1 MSMSWLAR
9 SRRIWEI
16 RGWPPSPHPGLRL
29 RHCHA
34 RSISVL
40 PITCKNT
47 YTHPWIQQLH
57 GHGRLRILR
66 VMLSSRPTYAKSLTM
81 LRGFGRYSNHWIRMT
96 FQRLQWLNDNQK
108 RRHDRADDQG
118 VGTVPF
124 HGAEPSHPQE
134 RFGSMLRSCAVPVTE
149 KHRGNQQRR

>member
-1 MSMSWLAR
+1 LVDGLGMYRQTAHELR
-9 SRRIWEI
+9 
-16 RGWPPSPHPGLRL
+16 RGWTPSPHPGLRL

-96 FQRLQWLNDNQK
+96 FQRLQGLNDHQK
-108 RRHDRADDQG
+108 RIVDRA
-118 VGTVPF
+118 
-124 HGAEPSHPQE
+124 
-134 RFGSMLRSCAVPVTE
+134 PVTFVGRSDRTPT
-149 KHRGNQQRR
+149 RGAL